1 MQQILAKKFTCGTLI
16 RFALPTMVMM
26 LFMSLYTIVDGIFV
40 SRMIGTTALSATNI
54 VYPVVNV
61 VIAVAVMLGTGGS
74 AVIARQ
80 LGEGRTEE
88 AKRNFSWIV
97 LIGVAAGFA
106 VAVLGTLFLDPL
118 CRMLG
123 ATPELLGYSRDY
135 LGTLL
140 LFAPA
145 AILQMLFQAFFVTAG
160 KPALGLSLTVLAGIS
175 NALLDYLTM
184 GPLDM
189 GIRGA
194 ALATASGYLIPA
206 IVGVLYFLF
215 SKNTLR
221 FAKPS
226 FDGRVLLNACGN
238 GSSEMVTNI
247 SSAVIT
253 FLFNV
258 MMLQYLGEDGVA
270 AVTIVLYA
278 QFLLTALYMGFSLG
292 VAPVISYQYGSG
304 DTGQLRKVYKICLG
318 VIGASSVAVFAASLL
333 LANGIVRIFTPP
345 DSAVYGIAVRGF
357 MLFSLSYL
365 FSGCNI
371 FSSALFTALSN
382 GKVSAAISF
391 SRTFVWIA
399 FGLWALP
406 QMLQADGLWLAVP
419 LAELLTVIL
428 SVFFLQKLRAR
439 YGYAGESRLAE

>member
-1 MQQILAKKFTCGTLI
+1 MQPILARKFGCGALI

-54 VYPVVNV
+54 VYPVINI

-80 LGEGRTEE
+80 MGEGKTGE
-88 AKRNFSWIV
+88 ARRNFSWIV
-97 LIGVAAGFA
+97 LAGVAAGFA
-106 VAVLGTLFLDPL
+106 ISVLGMLFLDPL

-123 ATPELLGYSRDY
+123 ATPELLGYCRDY

-160 KPALGLSLTVLAGIS
+160 KPALGLCLTVLAGFS
-175 NALLDYLTM
+175 NALLDYLLM
-184 GPLDM
+184 GPLGL

-215 SKNTLR
+215 SKGSLR

-226 FDGRVLLNACGN
+226 FDGRVLLGACGN

-270 AVTIVLYA
+270 AVTIVLYS

-292 VAPVISYQYGSG
+292 VAPVVSYQYGSR
-304 DTGQLRKVYKICLG
+304 DTVQLRKVYKICLG
-318 VIGASSVAVFAASLL
+318 VIGVSSVAVFAASIL
-333 LANGIVRIFTPP
+333 LAKSIVQIFTPP

-357 MLFSLSYL
+357 ILFSLSYL

-406 QMLQADGLWLAVP
+406 TVLQADGLWLAVP
-419 LAELLTVIL
+419 LAELLTAIL
-428 SVFFLQKLRAR
+428 SVFFLRKLRDR
-439 YGYAGESRLAE
+439 YGYAGKGLISA

>member
-40 SRMIGTTALSATNI
+40 SRLIGTSALSATNI

-80 LGEGRTEE
+80 MGEGKIAE

-106 VAVLGTLFLDPL
+106 VAALGTLFLDPL

-123 ATPELLGYSRDY
+123 ATPELLGYCRDY

-160 KPALGLSLTVLAGIS
+160 KPALGLFLTVLAGIS

-206 IVGVLYFLF
+206 VVGVLYFLF
-215 SKNTLR
+215 AKNNLH

-226 FDGRVLLNACGN
+226 FDGRVLLRACGN

-258 MMLQYLGEDGVA
+258 MMLKYLGEDGVA

-318 VIGASSVAVFAASLL
+318 VTGVSAVAVFAASLL
-333 LANGIVRIFTPP
+333 LAKGIVQIFTPL
-345 DSAVYGIAVRGF
+345 DSPVYGIAVRGF
-357 MLFSLSYL
+357 VLFSLSYL

-406 QMLQADGLWLAVP
+406 ELLHADGLWLAVP
-419 LAELLTVIL
+419 LAELLTVVL

-439 YGYAGESRLAE
+439 YGYAGKNGIVA

>member
-80 LGEGRTEE
+80 MGEGRTEE

-226 FDGRVLLNACGN
+226 FDGRVLLRACGN

>member
-1 MQQILAKKFTCGTLI
+1 MQQILARKFGCGALI

-54 VYPVVNV
+54 VYPVINI

-80 LGEGRTEE
+80 MGEGKTDA

-97 LIGVAAGFA
+97 LVGVAAGFA
-106 VAVLGTLFLDPL
+106 ISVFGMLFLDPL

-123 ATPELLGYSRDY
+123 ATPELLGYCRDY

-145 AILQMLFQAFFVTAG
+145 AILHMLFQAFFVTAG
-160 KPALGLSLTVLAGIS
+160 KPALGLCLTVLAGFS
-175 NALLDYLTM
+175 NALLDYLMM
-184 GPLDM
+184 GPLGL

-215 SKNTLR
+215 SKGSLR

-226 FDGRVLLNACGN
+226 FDGRILLSACGN

-258 MMLQYLGEDGVA
+258 MMLQYLGENGVA
-270 AVTIVLYA
+270 AVTIVLYSR
-278 QFLLTALYMGFSLG
+278 FLLTALYMGFSLG
-292 VAPVISYQYGSG
+292 VAPVVSYQYGSR
-304 DTGQLRKVYKICLG
+304 DTVPLRKVYKICLG
-318 VIGASSVAVFAASLL
+318 VIGVSSVAVFAASIL
-333 LANGIVRIFTPP
+333 LAKSIVQIFTPP

-357 MLFSLSYL
+357 ILFSISYL

-406 QMLQADGLWLAVP
+406 PILQADGLWLAVP
-419 LAELLTVIL
+419 LAELLTAIL
-428 SVFFLQKLRAR
+428 SVFFLRKLRDR
-439 YGYAGESRLAE
+439 YGYAGKGRIPE

>member
-1 MQQILAKKFTCGTLI
+1 MQQILARKFGCGALI

-54 VYPVVNV
+54 VYPVINI

-80 LGEGRTEE
+80 MGEGKTDA

-97 LIGVAAGFA
+97 LVGVAAGFA
-106 VAVLGTLFLDPL
+106 ISVFGMLFLDPL

-123 ATPELLGYSRDY
+123 ATPELLGYCRDY

-160 KPALGLSLTVLAGIS
+160 KPALGLCLTVLAGFS
-175 NALLDYLTM
+175 NALLDYLMM
-184 GPLDM
+184 GPLGL

-215 SKNTLR
+215 SKGSLR

-226 FDGRVLLNACGN
+226 FDGRVLLSACGN

-258 MMLQYLGEDGVA
+258 MMLQYLGENGVA
-270 AVTIVLYA
+270 AVTIVLYS

-292 VAPVISYQYGSG
+292 VAPVVSYQYGSR
-304 DTGQLRKVYKICLG
+304 DTVQLRKVYKICLG
-318 VIGASSVAVFAASLL
+318 VIGVSSVAVFAASIL
-333 LANGIVRIFTPP
+333 LAKSIVQIFTPP

-357 MLFSLSYL
+357 ILFSLSYL

-406 QMLQADGLWLAVP
+406 PMLQADGLWLAVP

-428 SVFFLQKLRAR
+428 SVFFLRKLRTR
-439 YGYAGESRLAE
+439 YGYAGQGRIPE